1 MPGWASWVPDGC
13 YAAAALCDPYAG
25 RRYNPPMIQRRL
37 VGVVVAATVA
47 MTLGSCGATP
57 RPNRVI
63 VLGLDGLDPQ
73 ALDLMMSEGLMP
85 NFARLRQ
92 EGAYGKLRAADPM
105 LSPVLWTTI
114 ATGKDPSHHGIGHF
128 VAAESEKGD
137 KLPVT
142 STMRR
147 VEAVWNIASDAGR
160 RVATVGWW
168 ATWPPEA
175 VNGLVVSD
183 HTCYH
188 FLLDHGETGGPQS
201 EVTYPA
207 ELVDEIRPLIRRPD
221 DISHV
226 EAGRYVDVPP
236 GFFERNFDFADDV
249 SHLRWAVATADSY
262 RDIGLELWNG
272 RQPDLLMVY
281 IEGTDSISHLFG
293 HLFRA
298 RDLVGELATQQR
310 RYGTAVEEIY
320 RYADELVGH
329 YLAVMDRDTTLLV
342 MSDHGFKLGELHD
355 DPSRTRDLRRISE
368 LSHRDLGI
376 LYMYGE
382 DVKRHARIDRATQLD
397 ITPTILALLDLDVA
411 RDMPGRV
418 LVEGLEITAPERSV
432 GSYEKEGRRMEVTPG
447 DAAADDRIMS
457 HLRSLGYLDDDD
469 TLSPRG
475 EHNLAAIHFTAGRH
489 REAAEIYERLL
500 RSDPENPSLLAS
512 YAGCLGAMGRYE
524 EALEP
529 LGKSLELKP
538 LNIEAY
544 HNRAVIHERLGDREA
559 AIADYRTAVSYRPD
573 YQPSVEALLR
583 LTGSAEVRPPRTSA
597 EEEAA
602 KLADSARN
610 AAVRGAY
617 AEAMGLLEQA
627 EELAPDSVV
636 VLQFKANVAY
646 LAGDLDAAQK
656 ALEKALEIEP
666 DNALFKNNLE
676 QIDARRAGFDR

>member
-1 MPGWASWVPDGC
+1 
-13 YAAAALCDPYAG
+13 
-25 RRYNPPMIQRRL
+25 MIQRRL
-37 VGVVVAATVA
+37 ALAVVAAAVA
-47 MTLGSCGATP
+47 FTLASCGAAP

-92 EGAYGKLRAADPM
+92 DGAYGKLRAADPM

-128 VAAESEKGD
+128 VAAESEKGE

-175 VNGLVVSD
+175 VNGVVVSD

-188 FLLDHGETGGPQS
+188 FLFDRGETGGPQS

-207 ELVDEIRPLIRRPD
+207 ELVDEIRPLIRRPG
-221 DISHV
+221 DIGHE
-226 EAGRYVDVPP
+226 EARRFVDVPP
-236 GFFERNFDFADDV
+236 AYFDRNFDFADEI

-262 RDIGLELWNG
+262 RNIGLKLWRG

-298 RDLVGELATQQR
+298 RDLAGELAEQQR
-310 RYGTAVEEIY
+310 RFGNAAEEIY
-320 RYADELVGH
+320 RYADDLLGR
-329 YLAVMDRDTTLLV
+329 YLAVMDEDTTLLV

-368 LSHRDLGI
+368 LYHREYGI
-376 LYMYGE
+376 LYMYGN
-382 DVKRHARIDRATQLD
+382 DVKRHVRINGATQLD
-397 ITPTILALLDLDVA
+397 ITPTLLALLGLDVA

-418 LVEGLEITAPERSV
+418 LVEALEIAAPERPID
-432 GSYEKEGRRMEVTPG
+432 SYEREGRRMGTATG
-447 DAAADDRIMS
+447 DAAVDDRIKA
-457 HLRSLGYLDDDD
+457 HLKSLGYLEDDD
-469 TLSPRG
+469 TVSPEGDR
-475 EHNLAAIHFTAGRH
+475 NLAAIHFAAGRH
-489 REAAEIYERLL
+489 REAAEIYARLIQ
-500 RSDPENPSLLAS
+500 SDPENASLHAS
-512 YAGCLGAMGRYE
+512 FAGCLGAMGRYE

-529 LGKSLELKP
+529 LGKSLELSP

-544 HNRAVIHERLGDREA
+544 HNRAVIHERLGDIEA

-573 YQPSVEALLR
+573 YEPSVRALVR
-583 LTGSAEVRPPRTSA
+583 LTGFSDVRSPQTPA

-602 KLADSARN
+602 MLAGRAKN

-617 AEAMGLLEQA
+617 PEAMELLDQA
-627 EELAPDSVV
+627 EEVAPEYVV

-646 LAGDLDAAQK
+646 LVGDLDEAQK

-676 QIDARRAGFDR
+676 QIKAKRAGTDR

>member
-1 MPGWASWVPDGC
+1 MTQS
-13 YAAAALCDPYAG
+13 
-25 RRYNPPMIQRRL
+25 RL
-37 VGVVVAATVA
+37 GLVVATAVA
-47 MTLGSCGATP
+47 VTLASCGATP
-57 RPNRVI
+57 RSNRVI

-85 NFARLRQ
+85 NFSRMRQ
-92 EGAYGKLRAADPM
+92 DGAYGRLRAAEPM

-128 VAAESEKGD
+128 VAADSAKGD

-142 STMRR
+142 SAMRR

-168 ATWPPEA
+168 ATWPPEPI
-175 VNGLVVSD
+175 NGVVVSD

-188 FLLDHGETGGPQS
+188 FLFDRGETGGPRGA
-201 EVTYPA
+201 VTFPA
-207 ELVDEIRPLIRRPD
+207 ELVDEIRPLIRRPA
-221 DISHV
+221 DISRA
-226 EAGRYVDVPP
+226 EASRYVDVPP
-236 GFFERNFDFADDV
+236 EFFDRDFDFADDI
-249 SHLRWAVATADSY
+249 SHLRWALATADSY
-262 RDIGLELWNG
+262 RDIGLELWRE

-298 RDLVGELATQQR
+298 RNLVGELVEQQR
-310 RYGTAVEEIY
+310 RYGNAVEQIY
-320 RYADELVGH
+320 RYADDIVGR

-355 DPSRTRDLRRISE
+355 DPTKTRDLRRISE
-368 LSHRDLGI
+368 LSHREMGI
-376 LYMYGE
+376 LYMYGK
-382 DVKRHARIDRATQLD
+382 DVKRHARLNRATQLD
-397 ITPTILALLDLDVA
+397 VTPTILALLDLDVA

-432 GSYEKEGRRMEVTPG
+432 GSYERKGRSTEATTS

-475 EHNLAAIHFTAGRH
+475 EHNLAAIQFTAGQY
-489 REAAEIYERLL
+489 REAAKIYERLL
-500 RSDPENPSLLAS
+500 QSEPENASLLTS

-524 EALEP
+524 EALEA
-529 LGKSLELKP
+529 LGKSLELDP

-583 LTGSAEVRPPRTSA
+583 LTGSAEVRPPRTPA
-597 EEEAA
+597 EEKAA
-602 KLADSARN
+602 MLADRARN
-610 AAVRGAY
+610 AAVHGAY
-617 AEAMGLLEQA
+617 PEAMKLLERA
-627 EELAPDSVV
+627 EEVAPEYVI

-656 ALEKALEIEP
+656 ALEKALAIEP
-666 DNALFKNNLE
+666 DNALLRNNLQ
-676 QIDARRAGFDR
+676 QINARRAGTER